1 MPMISKIISSNMV
14 QDRAKVTE
22 NSSCVVMLCTCRGRG
37 GGEGR
42 GGEGRGG
49 EGRSDRLEQSTG
61 EREHVHWGER
71 ERLIAVRKRKEG
83 GWCKRRLKGWGETYT
98 TYIL

>member
-22 NSSCVVMLCTCRGRG
+22 NSSCVVMLCTCKGR

-49 EGRSDRLEQSTG
+49 KGRGGEGRGG
-61 EREHVHWGER
+61 EGR
-71 ERLIAVRKRKEG
+71 G
-83 GWCKRRLKGWGETYT
+83 GDE
-98 TYIL
+98 